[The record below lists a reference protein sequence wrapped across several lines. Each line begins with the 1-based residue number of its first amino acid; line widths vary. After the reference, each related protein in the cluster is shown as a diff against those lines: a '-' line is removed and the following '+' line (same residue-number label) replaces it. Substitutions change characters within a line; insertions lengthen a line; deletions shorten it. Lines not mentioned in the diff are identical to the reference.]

1 MLVGMCGRYAASKDL
16 AALREIFDAEAVPST
31 DLAPDYNVA
40 PTKNI
45 NAVIERVDD
54 AGHHREIDIMKWG
67 LVPSWAK
74 EPSIGARMI
83 NARVET
89 VMDKPAFRRA
99 FAKRRALLPADGY
112 YEWHEP
118 TDAPLGK
125 SGKPLKQPYFIHA
138 ANGDVL
144 AMAAL
149 WEAWRD
155 PTRSDDD
162 PQAWLL
168 TATVITTSARDDLG
182 QIHDRMPL
190 IVGRD
195 AWSTWLDPQRPGDR
209 PMLDLLVPAS
219 AAGLTAYPVSTAV
232 NNVRNNGPELVRP
245 IPAEEV
251 LGKDT
256 LF

>member
-16 AALREIFDAEAVPST
+16 AALREIFDAEAVPT
-31 DLAPDYNVA
+31 TNLAPDYNVA

-89 VMDKPAFRRA
+89 VMEKPAFRRA

-125 SGKPLKQPYFIHA
+125 GGKPLKQPYFIHP

-155 PTRSDDD
+155 PTRTDDD